1 MFRTEQTHKSVT
13 LYYWSPFDTVAKVV
27 FPDGCDHYFR
37 VPTMDHLVLPSPHKF
52 KRKPEECFDQ
62 QVVAK
67 QWDAVDAIEKSSR
80 QPKTILSI
88 AVILGELAP
97 IPYQQNCRDLSESG
111 TDHYCAPKCIA
122 GCVPVAWAM
131 FASSRK
137 KSTRGN
143 GSSRIWRGVSC
154 WDDPW
159 PSSVSSDDD
168 PSQCV
173 EVSNTIWQLHDDMDT
188 SCDGNTNRSQWD
200 HAQAHFNDEWGLGWT
215 WSEQANVSFDTCEAL
230 LGDNQTFV
238 FAAQSEWSAY
248 VSRYFPKVEVSLGK
262 AGHCVV
268 VFGKVVS
275 SYTGESFILVTL
287 GWGKDFGHVAQY
299 PGSKWINFDA
309 FTDNRVAYVRNF

>member
-1 MFRTEQTHKSVT
+1 
-13 LYYWSPFDTVAKVV
+13 
-27 FPDGCDHYFR
+27 
-37 VPTMDHLVLPSPHKF
+37 
-52 KRKPEECFDQ
+52 
-62 QVVAK
+62 
-67 QWDAVDAIEKSSR
+67 
-80 QPKTILSI
+80 
-88 AVILGELAP
+88 
-97 IPYQQNCRDLSESG
+97 
-111 TDHYCAPKCIA
+111 
-122 GCVPVAWAM
+122 
-131 FASSRK
+131 
-137 KSTRGN
+137 
-143 GSSRIWRGVSC
+143 
-154 WDDPW
+154 
-159 PSSVSSDDD
+159 
-168 PSQCV
+168 
-173 EVSNTIWQLHDDMDT
+173 MDT